1 MAKRSGNG
9 RTPELTTRAV
19 VIGVICAVALAVG
32 SWAIDTYGGQG
43 ILPDWAQLYDFFEID
58 SNSQVSG
65 TPQEGEAAVTFW
77 DVGQGDSV
85 LIASGGSYCLIDAGT
100 QQSADTL
107 VDDLWAAGV
116 QKLDLVV
123 MTHPHADHIGGM
135 EDVLENFE
143 VGTLLL
149 PDLSVADTDSGLLSR
164 VLQAAEETG
173 TPQAQAEEGWQQT
186 IGEGTLT
193 VLYTGLIPE
202 DKENVNLNDIS
213 LCVRYELGKFSFLC
227 TGDAEED
234 AEEQLV
240 LTAPFGLSSTL
251 FKAGHHGSRTSNTQ
265 ALLSVVHPELAVIS
279 CGLNNDYGHPN
290 QEVLDRFSRNGVE
303 VWRTDE
309 QGTVTVIGKAD
320 GSWQVAASSGA
331 ETAEPLAPA
340 A

>member
-1 MAKRSGNG
+1 MAKRGGSG
-9 RTPELTTRAV
+9 RTPELSTRAV
-19 VIGVICAVALAVG
+19 IIGVLCAIALAVG

-43 ILPDWAQLYDFFEID
+43 FLPDWAELYQFFDID
-58 SNSQVSG
+58 SDSQVSQP
-65 TPQEGEAAVTFW
+65 PQEGEAAVTFW

-85 LIASGGSYCLIDAGT
+85 LISSGGSYCLIDAGT

-135 EDVLENFE
+135 ADVLETFT
-143 VGTLLL
+143 VDTLLL
-149 PDLSVADTDSGLLSR
+149 PDLSVADTGSGLLSR
-164 VLQAAEETG
+164 VLQAAEDTG
-173 TPQAQAEEGWQQT
+173 TPCVQAEAGWQQT

-193 VLYTGLIPE
+193 VLYAGLIPE
-202 DKENVNLNDIS
+202 DKEEVDLNNIS
-213 LCVRYELGKFSFLC
+213 LCVRYELGKFSYLC

-234 AEEQLV
+234 EEEQLI
-240 LTAPFGLSSTL
+240 LNAGFSLPSTL
-251 FKAGHHGSRTSNTQ
+251 FKAGHHGSDTSNTQ
-265 ALLSVVHPELAVIS
+265 ELLSVVRPQLAVVS
-279 CGLNNDYGHPN
+279 CGLNNDYGHPH
-290 QEVLDRFSRNGVE
+290 QEVLDRFARNGVE

-309 QGTVTVIGKAD
+309 QGTVTVTGKAD
-320 GSWQVAASSGA
+320 GSWEVSASHA

>member
-1 MAKRSGNG
+1 MAKRGGDG
-9 RTPELTTRAV
+9 RTPELSTRAV
-19 VIGVICAVALAVG
+19 IIGVLCAVALAVG

-43 ILPDWAQLYDFFEID
+43 ILPAWSELYEFFGIGSD
-58 SNSQVSG
+58 SYVSQ
-65 TPQEGEAAVTFW
+65 TPQEGQAVVTFW

-107 VDDLWAAGV
+107 VDDLWATGV

-149 PDLSVADTDSGLLSR
+149 PDLSVADTESGLLAR
-164 VLQAAEETG
+164 VLQAAQDTG
-173 TPQAQAEEGWQQT
+173 TPCVQAEQGWQQT

-193 VLYTGLIPE
+193 VLYAGLIPE
-202 DKENVNLNDIS
+202 DGEDVNLNDIS

-227 TGDAEED
+227 TGDAEAD
-234 AEEQLV
+234 AEEELV
-240 LTAPFGLSSTL
+240 LTAAFDLPSTV
-251 FKAGHHGSRTSNTQ
+251 FKAGHHGSNTSNTQ
-265 ALLSVVHPELAVIS
+265 TLLSVVNPQLAVVS
-279 CGLNNDYGHPN
+279 CGLNNDYGHPH
-290 QEVLDRFSRNGVE
+290 QEVLDRFAQNGVE

-309 QGTVTVIGKAD
+309 QGTIAVIGNAD
-320 GSWQVAASSGA
+320 GSWQVTASSGA
-331 ETAEPLAPA
+331 ETEEPLAPA

>member
-1 MAKRSGNG
+1 MAKRGGNG
-9 RTPELTTRAV
+9 RTPELTARAV
-19 VIGVICAVALAVG
+19 VIGVVCALALAVG

-43 ILPDWAQLYDFFEID
+43 ILPDWADLYDFFEID
-58 SNSQVSG
+58 SDSQPAQA
-65 TPQEGEAAVTFW
+65 PQDGEATVTFW

-85 LIASGGSYCLIDAGT
+85 LISSGGSYCLIDAGT

-107 VDDLWAAGV
+107 VDDLWASGI

-164 VLQAAEETG
+164 VLQAAEDTG
-173 TPQAQAEEGWQQT
+173 TPCVQAEEGWQQT

-202 DKENVNLNDIS
+202 DKEDVDLNNIS
-213 LCVRYELGKFSFLC
+213 LCVRYELGKFSYLC

-234 AEEQLV
+234 AEEELV
-240 LTAPFGLSSTL
+240 LTAGLELPSTL
-251 FKAGHHGSRTSNTQ
+251 FKAGHHGSNTSNTQ
-265 ALLSVVHPELAVIS
+265 TLLSAVRPKLAVVS
-279 CGLNNDYGHPN
+279 CGLDNDYGHPH
-290 QEVLDRFSRNGVE
+290 QEVLDRFAQNGVE

-309 QGTVTVIGKAD
+309 QGTVTVTGKAD
-320 GSWQVAASSGA
+320 GSWEVAASGA

>member
-1 MAKRSGNG
+1 MAKRSGDG

-19 VIGVICAVALAVG
+19 IIGVICAVVLAVG

-43 ILPDWAQLYDFFEID
+43 WLPDWTQLYQSLGLEA
-58 SNSQVSG
+58 NAPAPQ

-85 LIASGGSYCLIDAGT
+85 LVSSGGAYCLIDAGT

-135 EDVLENFE
+135 PEVLENFE

-149 PDLSVADTDSGLLSR
+149 PDLSVANTESGLLAR
-164 VLQAAEETG
+164 VLETAEETG
-173 TPQAQAEEGWQQT
+173 TPCVQAEKGWQQN

-202 DKENVNLNDIS
+202 DAEDVNLNDTS
-213 LCVRYELGKFSFLC
+213 LCVRYELGQFSFLC
-227 TGDAEED
+227 TGDAEAD
-234 AEEQLV
+234 AEEELV
-240 LTAPFGLSSTL
+240 LTAGTELASTV
-251 FKAGHHGSRTSNTQ
+251 FKAGHHGSNTSNTQ
-265 ALLSVVHPELAVIS
+265 TLLSAVRPQVTVIS
-279 CGLNNDYGHPN
+279 CGLDNDYGHPHA
-290 QEVLDRFSRNGVE
+290 EVLERFAGNGIDVY
-303 VWRTDE
+303 RTDQ
-309 QGTVTVIGKAD
+309 QGTVTVTGQAD
-320 GSWQVAASSGA
+320 GSWQVEASAA
-331 ETAEPLAPA
+331 EEEDPLAPA